1 MIVVRL
7 NSDQFNVGGIWYGI
21 PVTEVKI
28 PIGCDM
34 GVETGLPSFY
44 MADGK
49 ILGLI
54 DYDGI
59 SILDSMWNESTWTA
73 LRTVR
78 IELSVLVQ
86 KGLIKVSHA
95 GTELTPGEILVGDV
109 SSSSS
114 SSSLSSSSSS
124 KSSSSSSSS
133 SSSRSSSSSS
143 RSSSSS
149 SSSSSSRSSSSSS
162 SSSRSSS
169 SSSRSSSSSSKSSS
183 SSSSSSYSENIHKTK
198 VPL

>member
-1 MIVVRL
+1 MIVIRL
-7 NSDQFNVGGIWYGI
+7 NSDQFNAGGIWYGI
-21 PVTEVKI
+21 PITEVKI

-34 GVETGLPSFY
+34 GVETGLPSFFTSE
-44 MADGK
+44 GK
-49 ILGLI
+49 VLDVI
-54 DYDGI
+54 DYDGV
-59 SILDSMWNESTWTA
+59 SILDSMWNESPWSA
-73 LRTVR
+73 LRSIR
-78 IELSVLVQ
+78 MELSILAQ

-95 GTELTPGEILVGDV
+95 GTELTLGEILVGDI

-133 SSSRSSSSSS
+133 SSSTSSSSSS

-162 SSSRSSS
+162 SSSLSSS
-169 SSSRSSSSSSKSSS
+169 SSSKSSSSSSKSSS
-183 SSSSSSYSENIHKTK
+183 SSSSSSYSENIRKTK